1 MKKSTK
7 NSNTNLS
14 SYAALGCIVLIT
26 TPPASAERPYF
37 GVRVAREANGRYE
50 KYSPVYKCADPEQAR
65 ALAAQIAKDR
75 GIKVVVRAAP
85 ERPVIRPPE
94 KLQEEDAGEAPLF

>member
-1 MKKSTK
+1 MKKPTK
-7 NSNTNLS
+7 KSNTNLS

-50 KYSPVYKCADPEQAR
+50 KYSPVYKCADPEQAQ
-65 ALAAQIAKDR
+65 ALAAQIAADR
-75 GIKVVVRAAP
+75 GLKVETRAAP
-85 ERPVIRPPE
+85 ERPVIHPPAT
-94 KLQEEDAGEAPLF
+94 K

>member
-1 MKKSTK
+1 MKKPTK
-7 NSNTNLS
+7 NINTKLS

-50 KYSPVYKCADPEQAR
+50 KYSPVYKCADPGQAQ
-65 ALAAQIAKDR
+65 ALAAQIAADR
-75 GIKVVVRAAP
+75 GIPVETRAAP
-85 ERPVIRPPE
+85 ERPVIHPPA
-94 KLQEEDAGEAPLF
+94 KK